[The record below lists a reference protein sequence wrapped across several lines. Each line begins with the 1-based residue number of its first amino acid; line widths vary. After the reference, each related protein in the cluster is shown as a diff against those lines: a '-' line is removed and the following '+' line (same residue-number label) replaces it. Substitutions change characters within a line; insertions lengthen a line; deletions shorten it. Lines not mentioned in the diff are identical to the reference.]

1 MVIRYDELENKIKDM
16 DKTKV
21 EALESKI
28 DNALLDSYGNGSSVT
43 IGITNLDLPRQYVMN
58 DLFSQYRQAGWEVK
72 YNSDQR
78 DGDYLSVQPVKSQA
92 NSSSEY
98 YFNR

>member
-28 DNALLDSYGNGSSVT
+28 DNALLDNYGKGDCVT
-43 IGITNLDLPRQYVMN
+43 VGVKNLDLPRKYVMN
-58 DLFSQYRQAGWEVK
+58 DLFNQYREAGWEVK
-72 YNSDQR
+72 YNSFQR
-78 DGDYLSVQPVKSQA
+78 DGDYLSIEPVKSQA
-92 NSSSEY
+92 TSSSEHY
-98 YFNR
+98 LNR